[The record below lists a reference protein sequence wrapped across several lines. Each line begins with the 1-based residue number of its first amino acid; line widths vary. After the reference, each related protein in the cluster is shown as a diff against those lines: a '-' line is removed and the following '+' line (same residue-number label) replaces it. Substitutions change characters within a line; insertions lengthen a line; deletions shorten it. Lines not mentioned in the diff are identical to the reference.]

1 MCDFKC
7 MHAAGCRSHCG
18 PGCGCTSYAIKRR
31 MLREHREVM
40 RCMESVITENG
51 LDEELYALWRKNCQG
66 HQSRD
71 ICLNYDSEMDEASDA
86 DDPEQ
91 QLRAELAD
99 RSALVEA
106 VQGVLECR
114 HIKESD
120 GDNRRSDAVLSS
132 EKG

>member
-1 MCDFKC
+1 
-7 MHAAGCRSHCG
+7 MHEWRPWKRGCSKGRPFVAQHRAGRTVKDAFFRISEQWQLCPAASAAR
-18 PGCGCTSYAIKRR
+18 
-31 MLREHREVM
+31 
-40 RCMESVITENG
+40 N
-51 LDEELYALWRKNCQG
+51 
-66 HQSRD
+66 
-71 ICLNYDSEMDEASDA
+71 CLNYDSEMDEASDA
-86 DDPEQ
+86 EDPEQ

-120 GDNRRSDAVLSS
+120 GNGRHSDPMLPS